1 MSTNADAYEREL
13 YQQRMT
19 YRTAL
24 TSTEQKL
31 QEDLDKMIVSLSG
44 GALGVSFIFLKDIVG
59 GRPIAAHWL
68 LMAAWGLWAASIAS
82 VLLSYYVGSALYR
95 KSIDQV
101 DDGTIHL
108 VNEPGGWLNKAA
120 LVLNILSG
128 SLFVLGVVAM
138 MLFVSRNLV

>member
-1 MSTNADAYEREL
+1 MDSQDQYQREQYAAL
-13 YQQRMT
+13 MT
-19 YRTAL
+19 YRTSLVTA
-24 TSTEQKL
+24 EQKL

-108 VNEPGGWLNKAA
+108 VNEPGGWLNKTA

-128 SLFVLGVVAM
+128 SLFILGVVAM
-138 MLFVSRNLV
+138 MVFVRQNLV